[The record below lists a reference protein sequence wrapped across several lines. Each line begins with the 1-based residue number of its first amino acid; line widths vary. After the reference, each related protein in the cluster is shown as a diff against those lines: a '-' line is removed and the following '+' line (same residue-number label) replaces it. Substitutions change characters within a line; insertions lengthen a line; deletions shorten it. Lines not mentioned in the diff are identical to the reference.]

1 MAEPEQRLAD
11 ALRAHASGA
20 AVARPRPV
28 RMPAQRPGMRPGT
41 ALAIALLVG
50 VALGVV
56 LALVS
61 LLAPG
66 ALIG

>member
-1 MAEPEQRLAD
+1 MAESEQRLAD

-20 AVARPRPV
+20 AVARPRPS
-28 RMPAQRPGMRPGT
+28 RGPAPPRPMQPGT
-41 ALAIALLVG
+41 ALVIALLVG

-66 ALIG
+66 VLIG